1 MNITNIEMRRCL
13 SGYESNH
20 TLVEVARLTW
30 QEGKQAFGVEMEVS
44 PGEDDLL
51 AKLAK
56 CLDLM
61 LQSLEHRRL
70 AAAGDDAPVAA
81 AEGARA
87 GEQSSS
93 GAQEPNAKLCDPA
106 P

>member
-70 AAAGDDAPVAA
+70 AAAGDDAPDRERKSANV
-81 AEGARA
+81 
-87 GEQSSS
+87 QSSATS
-93 GAQEPNAKLCDPA
+93 GPRDVQ
-106 P
+106 